1 MIGTERSS
9 SADRAWHARRREPAD
24 AARIR
29 RSAWILAALAIAFY
43 LGFIAWNIVRSTTG
57 G

>member
-9 SADRAWHARRREPAD
+9 HEERAWNARRRDAVP

-29 RSAWILAALAIAFY
+29 LNAWILDALAIGFY
-43 LGFIAWNIVRSTTG
+43 LGFIAWNLLRSTAG

>member
-1 MIGTERSS
+1 MSGSPRSPS
-9 SADRAWHARRREPAD
+9 TPRGREPAD
-24 AARIR
+24 AARIK

-43 LGFIAWNIVRSTTG
+43 LGFIAWNLVSSTAG